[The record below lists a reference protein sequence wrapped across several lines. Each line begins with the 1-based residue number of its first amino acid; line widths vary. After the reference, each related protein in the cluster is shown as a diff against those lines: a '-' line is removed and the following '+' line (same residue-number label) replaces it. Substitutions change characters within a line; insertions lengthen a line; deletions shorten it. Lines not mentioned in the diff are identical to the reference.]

1 MLRLINVQFTT
12 VKRQRKIPVFPYR
25 GYVEVEMA
33 YGDIVDTEKEETVF
47 TRFGIDNKEWIEA
60 FKSGNSETRTKLTD
74 FTNDERIQSLVQLP
88 EELRFPEYVILSFEF
103 KFP

>member
-12 VKRQRKIPVFPYR
+12 GERRCKIPVFPYY
-25 GYVEVEMA
+25 GYVEVEVA

-47 TRFGIDNKEWIEA
+47 TRFGICNKEWIEA
-60 FKSGNSETRTKLTD
+60 FKSGDSETRTKLTD

-88 EELRFPEYVILSFEF
+88 EKLRFPPRVVFYGI
-103 KFP
+103 